1 METATHTAPQ
11 YELLIVEDD
20 PVLSGSLSSWFKN
33 SGFGVT
39 AISSGQE
46 LDPALRK
53 HRVDVVIL
61 DLSLPGK
68 DGMELLPVI
77 RQYNPTLP
85 VIITT
90 ARDALTHRLQGLNSG
105 ADDYVTKPFELAELE
120 ARVRA
125 VLRRAGGGGETT
137 VSYGNIVLDLK
148 VGVAK
153 LSGEVVDL
161 TRTEFRVLVTLVEHG
176 SKVCR
181 RENLLA
187 LLGTESEPVA
197 DNLLDVN
204 IHRLRKKV
212 GDAGVSIKAV
222 RGVGFLLVVPE

>member
-1 METATHTAPQ
+1 METNTHTAPQ
-11 YELLIVEDD
+11 HGLLIVEDD
-20 PVLSGSLSSWFKN
+20 PVLSGALSNWFKN
-33 SGFGVT
+33 SGFSVT
-39 AISSGQE
+39 AISSGHE
-46 LDPALRK
+46 LDSTLRI
-53 HRVDVVIL
+53 HRVDAVIL

-105 ADDYVTKPFELAELE
+105 ADDYVTKPFELPELE

-125 VLRRAGGGGETT
+125 VLRRSGGGVKTT
-137 VSYGNIVLDLK
+137 ISFGNIVLDLK

-153 LSGEVVDL
+153 LSGEIVDL
-161 TRTEFRVLVTLVEHG
+161 TPTEFRILVTLVEHG

-181 RENLLA
+181 RESLLA
-187 LLGTESEPVA
+187 LLGTDSEPVA

>member
-1 METATHTAPQ
+1 MEIATDTAPHQ
-11 YELLIVEDD
+11 GLLIVEDD
-20 PVLSGSLSSWFKN
+20 PVLSGALTNWFKN
-33 SGFGVT
+33 SGFNVT
-39 AISSGQE
+39 AISSGLE
-46 LDPALRK
+46 LESTLRA
-53 HRVDVVIL
+53 HRVDAVIL

-68 DGMELLPVI
+68 DGMELLPLI
-77 RQYNPTLP
+77 REYNPTVP

-105 ADDYVTKPFELAELE
+105 ADDYVTKPFELPELE

-125 VLRRAGGGGETT
+125 VLRRAGGGVKTT
-137 VSYGNIVLDLK
+137 ISFGNVVLDLK
-148 VGVAK
+148 VGAAK
-153 LSGEVVDL
+153 LSGELVDL
-161 TRTEFRVLVTLVEHG
+161 TPTEFRILVTLVEHG

-181 RENLLA
+181 RENLLS
-187 LLGTESEPVA
+187 LLGTDAEPVA

-222 RGVGFLLVVPE
+222 RGVGFLLVVPN